1 MSEGVYFL
9 FLGKPVDEPSDVDYV
24 PTRFSFK
31 DDKRK
36 DAMAVKARKARAE
49 QRRNVIEAEESEKER
64 HASAVEGLLLIQ
76 DSQFAID
83 AGTQM
88 ESVSKRG
95 VGIQTAVETIS
106 TCSQTQENDDSS
118 LDAAPMS
125 PIAIPSSPVFGYE
138 QLSNDDSAVRVTRL
152 CYV

>member
-1 MSEGVYFL
+1 MRE

-83 AGTQM
+83 AGTQR
-88 ESVSKRG
+88 E
-95 VGIQTAVETIS
+95 
-106 TCSQTQENDDSS
+106 
-118 LDAAPMS
+118 
-125 PIAIPSSPVFGYE
+125 
-138 QLSNDDSAVRVTRL
+138 
-152 CYV
+152 